1 MNMDTSNLIVTIDL
15 GTSNIVGLA
24 GVKEGNKIK
33 VVAVEKEA
41 SEGAIRR
48 GCIINIENC
57 ASKVRKLITKLDN
70 KLSTHITE
78 VYVGIGGQSVR
89 TIKNNVSRHLPDGTK
104 ITTSLLEELNKEG
117 RTIPIAATEIID
129 VLPNETFVNDQVV
142 ENPLGLDAKK
152 IQVDMILAVGR
163 QLLSRNISAVF
174 EKIEMPVA
182 GLILSSKADAEAI
195 LTKEDKA
202 KGCVL
207 VNFGGGTTEISIYC
221 HGYLRQTRTIPLGG
235 KNITMDIMSL
245 GLVAE
250 KAEQYKISLGSAL
263 LSTGEQ
269 LKDITLDAQGKAP
282 IKPKD
287 LNRVSVARIEEIV
300 ANVVHQIKESGYKS
314 EIKGG
319 IIITG
324 GASLLKDL
332 PELLRKEAGMDVHC
346 GTTSERIVLSHD
358 IDIQLPL
365 YSQAL
370 GMLLIA
376 GETIS
381 DTVEKKEKT
390 GWLFGWKKPK
400 EEQQPKVEQKPKEEP
415 KKEPE
420 KVVVKE
426 KEKEKVKPT
435 PTPTKPQQPKK
446 EEKTG
451 LFDKIRILVQDTLN
465 EDNNESLK

>member
-1 MNMDTSNLIVTIDL
+1 MDTSNLIVAIDL
-15 GTSNIVGLA
+15 GSSNIVGLA
-24 GVKEGNKIK
+24 GIKEGNKIK
-33 VVAVEKEA
+33 VIAVEKEP
-41 SEGAIRR
+41 SEGAVRR
-48 GCIINIENC
+48 GCIINTDIC
-57 ASKVRKLITKLDN
+57 ASKVRKLITKLEN
-70 KLSTHITE
+70 KISSKIAE

-104 ITTSLLEELNKEG
+104 ISSALLDELNKEG
-117 RTIPIAATEIID
+117 RNIPLAATEIID
-129 VLPNETFVNDQVV
+129 VLPNETYVNDTVV
-142 ENPLGLDAKK
+142 ENPLGMEAKK
-152 IQVDMILAVGR
+152 IQVDMLLAVAR
-163 QLLSRNISAVF
+163 QAISRNISNVF
-174 EKIEMPVA
+174 EKLSMPIA

-195 LTKEDKA
+195 LTKEDKN

-221 HGYLRQTRTIPLGG
+221 QGYLRQTSTIPLGG

-250 KAEQYKISLGSAL
+250 KAEQYKISIGSAL

-269 LKDITLDAQGKAP
+269 LKDITLDAQGKGP

-300 ANVVHQIKESGYKS
+300 SNVVNQIKESGYKS

-332 PELLRKEAGMDVHC
+332 PELLRKEAGMEVHC
-346 GTTSERIVLSHD
+346 GTTSERITLDRD

-365 YSQAL
+365 YSQAM

-376 GETIS
+376 GEATTNQPVKKEKESIWS
-381 DTVEKKEKT
+381 WKRTKKEEPKVEAKPVEKKEAE
-390 GWLFGWKKPK
+390 KPK
-400 EEQQPKVEQKPKEEP
+400 EKPKAQKPQ
-415 KKEPE
+415 PE
-420 KVVVKE
+420 KNQNKS
-426 KEKEKVKPT
+426 T
-435 PTPTKPQQPKK
+435 
-446 EEKTG
+446 
-451 LFDKIRILVQDTLN
+451 LFDIIRDKVVDIMN
-465 EDNNESLK
+465 EDKNESIK

>member
-1 MNMDTSNLIVTIDL
+1 MDTSNLIVTIDL
-15 GTSNIVGLA
+15 GSSNIVGLA
-24 GVKEGNKIK
+24 GVKDGNKIK
-33 VVAVEKEA
+33 VIAVEKEP

-48 GCIINIENC
+48 GCIINTDIC
-57 ASKVRKLITKLDN
+57 ASKVRKLITKLEN
-70 KLSTHITE
+70 KTSSHITE

-104 ITTSLLEELNKEG
+104 ISTALLDELHKEG
-117 RTIPIAATEIID
+117 RNIPIAATEIVD
-129 VLPNETFVNDQVV
+129 VLPNEIYINDAVV
-142 ENPLGLDAKK
+142 ENPIGMDAKK
-152 IQVDMILAVGR
+152 IQVDMLLVVAR
-163 QLLSRNISAVF
+163 QALSRNISNVF
-174 EKIEMPVA
+174 EKLNMTIA
-182 GLILSSKADAEAI
+182 GLILSSKADAEVI
-195 LTKEDKA
+195 LTKEDKT

-221 HGYLRQTRTIPLGG
+221 HGYLRQTSTIPLGG

-250 KAEQYKISLGSAL
+250 KAEQYKISIGSAL

-269 LKDITLDAQGKAP
+269 LKDITLDAQGKGP

-300 ANVVHQIKESGYKS
+300 SNIVNQIKESGYKS

-332 PELLRKEAGMDVHC
+332 PELLRKETGMEVHC
-346 GTTSERIVLSHD
+346 GTTSEKIVLDRD

-365 YSQAL
+365 YSQAM
-370 GMLLIA
+370 GMMLIA
-376 GETIS
+376 GEATSTPI
-381 DTVEKKEKT
+381 VKKEKES
-390 GWLFGWKKPK
+390 WLGGIWKKPK
-400 EEQQPKVEQKPKEEP
+400 KEEPKVEVKPVE

-420 KVVVKE
+420 KE
-426 KEKEKVKPT
+426 KEKPKVS
-435 PTPTKPQQPKK
+435 KPQK
-446 EEKTG
+446 EEKEEKQG
-451 LFDKIRILVQDTLN
+451 LFSFEVLRKGVEAFVDKKLN
-465 EDNNESLK
+465 EDINESIK

>member
-1 MNMDTSNLIVTIDL
+1 MDTSNLIVTIDL
-15 GTSNIVGLA
+15 GSSNIVGLA
-24 GVKEGNKIK
+24 GVKDGNKIK
-33 VVAVEKEA
+33 VIAVEKEP

-48 GCIINIENC
+48 GCIINTDIC
-57 ASKVRKLITKLDN
+57 ASKVRKLITKLEN
-70 KLSTHITE
+70 KTSSHITE

-104 ITTSLLEELNKEG
+104 ISTALLDELHKEG
-117 RTIPIAATEIID
+117 RNIPIAATEIVD
-129 VLPNETFVNDQVV
+129 VLPNEIYINDAVV
-142 ENPLGLDAKK
+142 ENPIGMDAKK
-152 IQVDMILAVGR
+152 IQVDMLLVVAR
-163 QLLSRNISAVF
+163 QALSRNISNVF
-174 EKIEMPVA
+174 EKLNMPVA
-182 GLILSSKADAEAI
+182 GLILSSKADAEVI
-195 LTKEDKA
+195 LTKEDKT

-221 HGYLRQTRTIPLGG
+221 HGYLRQTSTIPLGG

-250 KAEQYKISLGSAL
+250 KAEQYKISIGSAL

-269 LKDITLDAQGKAP
+269 LKDITLDAQGKGP

-300 ANVVHQIKESGYKS
+300 SNIVNQIKESGYKS

-332 PELLRKEAGMDVHC
+332 PELLRKETGMDVHC
-346 GTTSERIVLSHD
+346 GTTSEKIVLDRD

-365 YSQAL
+365 YSQAM
-370 GMLLIA
+370 GMMLIA
-376 GETIS
+376 GEATSTPI
-381 DTVEKKEKT
+381 VKKEKES
-390 GWLFGWKKPK
+390 WLGGIWKKPK
-400 EEQQPKVEQKPKEEP
+400 KEELKVEVKPVE

-420 KVVVKE
+420 KE
-426 KEKEKVKPT
+426 KEKPKVS
-435 PTPTKPQQPKK
+435 KPQK
-446 EEKTG
+446 EEKEEKQG
-451 LFDKIRILVQDTLN
+451 LFSFEILRKGVEALVDKTLN
-465 EDNNESLK
+465 EDKNESIK

>member
-1 MNMDTSNLIVTIDL
+1 MDTSNLIVTIDL
-15 GTSNIVGLA
+15 GSSNIVGLA
-24 GVKEGNKIK
+24 GIKEGSKIK
-33 VVAVEKEA
+33 VIAVEKEP

-48 GCIINIENC
+48 GCIINTDIC
-57 ASKVRKLITKLDN
+57 ASKVRKLITKLEN
-70 KLSTHITE
+70 KISSKIAE

-104 ITTSLLEELNKEG
+104 ISSALLDELNKEG
-117 RTIPIAATEIID
+117 RNIPIAATEIID
-129 VLPNETFVNDQVV
+129 VLPNETYINDTVV
-142 ENPLGLDAKK
+142 ENPLEMEAKK
-152 IQVDMILAVGR
+152 IQVDMLLAVAR
-163 QLLSRNISAVF
+163 QAISRNISNVF
-174 EKIEMPVA
+174 ERLNMPIA

-195 LTKEDKA
+195 LTKEDKN

-221 HGYLRQTRTIPLGG
+221 HGYLRQTSTIPLGG

-250 KAEQYKISLGSAL
+250 KAEQYKISIGSAL

-269 LKDITLDAQGKAP
+269 LKDITLDAQGKGP

-300 ANVVHQIKESGYKS
+300 SNVVNQIKESGYKS

-332 PELLRKEAGMDVHC
+332 PELLRKEAGMEVHC
-346 GTTSERIVLSHD
+346 GTTSERITLDRD

-365 YSQAL
+365 YSQAM
-370 GMLLIA
+370 GMMLIA
-376 GETIS
+376 GEAT
-381 DTVEKKEKT
+381 TTQPVKKEKES
-390 GWLFGWKKPK
+390 WWGWKKSKK
-400 EEQQPKVEQKPKEEP
+400 EEPKVEVKPIE

-420 KVVVKE
+420 KVKEIVKE
-426 KEKEKVKPT
+426 KPKAP
-435 PTPTKPQQPKK
+435 KPQP
-446 EEKTG
+446 EKSQNKSS
-451 LFDKIRILVQDTLN
+451 LFDKIRGYVEDTLN
-465 EDNNESLK
+465 EDKNESIK

>member
-1 MNMDTSNLIVTIDL
+1 MDTSNLIVTIDL
-15 GTSNIVGLA
+15 GSSNIVGLA
-24 GVKEGNKIK
+24 GVKEGNKVK
-33 VVAVEKEA
+33 VIAVEKEP

-48 GCIINIENC
+48 GCIINTDIC
-57 ASKVRKLITKLDN
+57 ASKVRKLMTKLEN
-70 KLSTHITE
+70 KTSSHINE

-104 ITTSLLEELNKEG
+104 ITSALLDELNKEG
-117 RTIPIAATEIID
+117 RNIPIAATEIID
-129 VLPNETFVNDQVV
+129 VLPNETYVNDTVV
-142 ENPLGLDAKK
+142 ENPLGMEAKK
-152 IQVDMILAVGR
+152 IQVDMLLAVAR
-163 QLLSRNISAVF
+163 QVISKNISTVF
-174 EKIEMPVA
+174 EKLNMPIA

-195 LTKEDKA
+195 LTKEDKN

-221 HGYLRQTRTIPLGG
+221 QGYLRQTSTIPLGG

-250 KAEQYKISLGSAL
+250 KAEQYKISIGSAL

-269 LKDITLDAQGKAP
+269 LKDITLDAQGKGP

-300 ANVVHQIKESGYKS
+300 SNVVNQIKESGYKS

-332 PELLRKEAGMDVHC
+332 PELLRKEAGMEVHC
-346 GTTSERIVLSHD
+346 GTTSERIILDRD

-365 YSQAL
+365 YSQAM
-370 GMLLIA
+370 GMMLIA
-376 GETIS
+376 GEEVTPNS
-381 DTVEKKEKT
+381 VEKKEK
-390 GWLFGWKKPK
+390 
-400 EEQQPKVEQKPKEEP
+400 
-415 KKEPE
+415 
-420 KVVVKE
+420 
-426 KEKEKVKPT
+426 
-435 PTPTKPQQPKK
+435 
-446 EEKTG
+446 
-451 LFDKIRILVQDTLN
+451 
-465 EDNNESLK
+465 ESW

>member
-1 MNMDTSNLIVTIDL
+1 MDTSNLIVTIDL
-15 GTSNIVGLA
+15 GSSNIVGLA

-33 VVAVEKEA
+33 VVAVEKEP
-41 SEGAIRR
+41 SEGAVRR
-48 GCIINIENC
+48 GCIINIDIC
-57 ASKVRKLITKLDN
+57 ASKVRKLITKLEN
-70 KLSTHITE
+70 KLSAHITE

-104 ITTSLLEELNKEG
+104 ISAALLDELNKEV
-117 RTIPIAATEIID
+117 RNIPIAATEIID
-129 VLPNETFVNDQVV
+129 VLPNETYINDIVV
-142 ENPLGLDAKK
+142 ENPLGADAKK
-152 IQVDMILAVGR
+152 IQVNMQLAVAR
-163 QLLSRNISAVF
+163 QALSRNISAVF
-174 EKIEMPVA
+174 EKLNMPIA

-195 LTKEDKA
+195 LTKEDKN

-221 HGYLRQTRTIPLGG
+221 HGYLRQTSTIPLGG

-250 KAEQYKISLGSAL
+250 KAEQYKISIGSAL

-269 LKDITLDAQGKAP
+269 LKDITLDAQGKGP

-300 ANVVHQIKESGYKS
+300 SNVVNQIKESGYKS

-332 PELLRKEAGMDVHC
+332 PELLRKEAGMEVHC
-346 GTTSERIVLSHD
+346 GTTSERIILD
-358 IDIQLPL
+358 RDMDIQLPL
-365 YSQAL
+365 YSQAM
-370 GMLLIA
+370 GMMLIA
-376 GETIS
+376 GEATSNPTI
-381 DTVEKKEKT
+381 KKEKES
-390 GWLFGWKKPK
+390 WWGWKKNKK
-400 EEQQPKVEQKPKEEP
+400 EEPKVEVKPVE

-420 KVVVKE
+420 KPKE
-426 KEKEKVKPT
+426 KPKAP
-435 PTPTKPQQPKK
+435 KPQQENSQNKSS
-446 EEKTG
+446 
-451 LFDKIRILVQDTLN
+451 LFDKIRDYVTETLN
-465 EDNNESLK
+465 EDKNESIK

>member
-1 MNMDTSNLIVTIDL
+1 MDTSNLIVTIDL
-15 GTSNIVGLA
+15 GSSNIVGLA
-24 GVKEGNKIK
+24 GVKEGNKVK
-33 VVAVEKEA
+33 VVAVEKEP

-48 GCIINIENC
+48 GCIINAEIC
-57 ASKVRKLITKLDN
+57 TSKVRKLITKLEN
-70 KLSTHITE
+70 KISSKIAE

-104 ITTSLLEELNKEG
+104 ITSALLDELNKEG
-117 RTIPIAATEIID
+117 RNIPIAATEIID
-129 VLPNETFVNDQVV
+129 VLPNETYVNDTAV
-142 ENPLGLDAKK
+142 ENPLGMEAKK
-152 IQVDMILAVGR
+152 IQVDMLLAVAR
-163 QLLSRNISAVF
+163 QVISRNISTVF
-174 EKIEMPVA
+174 EKLNMPIA

-195 LTKEDKA
+195 LTKEDKT

-221 HGYLRQTRTIPLGG
+221 QGYLRQTSTIPLGG

-250 KAEQYKISLGSAL
+250 KAEQYKISIGSAL

-269 LKDITLDAQGKAP
+269 LKDITLDAQGKGP

-300 ANVVHQIKESGYKS
+300 SNVVNQIKESGYKS

-332 PELLRKEAGMDVHC
+332 PELLRKEAGMEVHC
-346 GTTSERIVLSHD
+346 GTTSERIILDRD

-365 YSQAL
+365 YSQAM
-370 GMLLIA
+370 GMMLIA
-376 GETIS
+376 GEEMTPS
-381 DTVEKKEKT
+381 SVEKKEKES
-390 GWLFGWKKPK
+390 WWKRKSTKKDEPKVVEKPIEKKETEKPK
-400 EEQQPKVEQKPKEEP
+400 EKPKAQKPQ
-415 KKEPE
+415 PE
-420 KVVVKE
+420 KVQNKSS
-426 KEKEKVKPT
+426 
-435 PTPTKPQQPKK
+435 
-446 EEKTG
+446 
-451 LFDKIRILVQDTLN
+451 LFDKIRIFVENNLN
-465 EDNNESLK
+465 EDENESIK

>member
-1 MNMDTSNLIVTIDL
+1 MDTSNLIVTIDL
-15 GTSNIVGLA
+15 GSSNIVGLA
-24 GVKEGNKIK
+24 GVKDGNKIK
-33 VVAVEKEA
+33 VVAVEKEP

-48 GCIINIENC
+48 GCIINTDIC
-57 ASKVRKLITKLDN
+57 ASKVRKLITKLEN
-70 KLSTHITE
+70 KTSSHITE

-104 ITTSLLEELNKEG
+104 ISTVLLDELHKEG
-117 RTIPIAATEIID
+117 RNIPIAATEIID
-129 VLPNETFVNDQVV
+129 VLPNEMYINDAVV
-142 ENPLGLDAKK
+142 ENPIGMEAKK
-152 IQVDMILAVGR
+152 IQVDMLLVVAR
-163 QLLSRNISAVF
+163 QALSRNISNVF
-174 EKIEMPVA
+174 EKLNMPIA

-195 LTKEDKA
+195 LTKEDKT

-221 HGYLRQTRTIPLGG
+221 HGYLRQTSTIPLGG

-250 KAEQYKISLGSAL
+250 KAEQYKISIGSAL

-269 LKDITLDAQGKAP
+269 LKDITLDAQGKGP

-300 ANVVHQIKESGYKS
+300 SNIVNQIKESGYKS

-332 PELLRKEAGMDVHC
+332 PELLRKETGMEVHC
-346 GTTSERIVLSHD
+346 GTTSEKIVLDRD

-365 YSQAL
+365 YSQAM
-370 GMLLIA
+370 GMMLIA
-376 GETIS
+376 GEATSTPTI
-381 DTVEKKEKT
+381 KKEKKSFW
-390 GWLFGWKKPK
+390 GWGTK
-400 EEQQPKVEQKPKEEP
+400 KEEP
-415 KKEPE
+415 KVEVKPVGKNEPE
-420 KVVVKE
+420 KIKE
-426 KEKEKVKPT
+426 KEIEKEKPKVS
-435 PTPTKPQQPKK
+435 KPQK
-446 EEKTG
+446 EEKEEKPS
-451 LFDKIRILVQDTLN
+451 LFTDLGVKMANYVMKTLN
-465 EDNNESLK
+465 EDKNESIK